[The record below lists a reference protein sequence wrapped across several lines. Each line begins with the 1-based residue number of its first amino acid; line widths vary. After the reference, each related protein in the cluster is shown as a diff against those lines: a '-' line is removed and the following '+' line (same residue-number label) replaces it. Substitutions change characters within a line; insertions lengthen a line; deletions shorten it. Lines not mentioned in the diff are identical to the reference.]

1 MQDGLIA
8 LSDGRFKYIHLKK
21 GKKSLYEL
29 FDMEKDPFE
38 FHNAADDPAYSEKLA
53 ELRKAMLDILVETS
67 LP

>member
-1 MQDGLIA
+1 
-8 LSDGRFKYIHLKK
+8 
-21 GKKSLYEL
+21 
-29 FDMEKDPFE
+29 MEKDPFE